1 MVTAAIHKI
10 GLEHNDTAAQRD
22 LIFSHARVH
31 LSSEF
36 IQVNTATLQKYQQ
49 MIDHIPCFVAQV
61 IDLTCRSAITLDI
74 LRCKRSL
81 VSFFDELLQ
90 KVIKVACK
98 EAVRIAFRASR
109 ATRMDRMRKRLER
122 GTHLAFWLVALG
134 EVGLFHVCSL

>member
-1 MVTAAIHKI
+1 M
-10 GLEHNDTAAQRD
+10 
-22 LIFSHARVH
+22 
-31 LSSEF
+31 
-36 IQVNTATLQKYQQ
+36 
-49 MIDHIPCFVAQV
+49 
-61 IDLTCRSAITLDI
+61 
-74 LRCKRSL
+74 
-81 VSFFDELLQ
+81 SFFDELLQ